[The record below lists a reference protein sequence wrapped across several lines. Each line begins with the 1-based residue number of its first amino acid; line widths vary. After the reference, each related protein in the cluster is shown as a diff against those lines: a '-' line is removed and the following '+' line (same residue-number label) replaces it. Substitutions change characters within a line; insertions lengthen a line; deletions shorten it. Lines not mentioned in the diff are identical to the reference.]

1 MAHGRKLVTGAA
13 AAAAI
18 GVVALAA
25 LQADGRLLE
34 RTKSVTVP
42 VDTGPGGTAS
52 ATARCPRGKRV
63 VLGGL
68 DVPLSVEDVTI
79 THLKRA
85 PGRGWRAGAVNYDAD
100 EEATLMSIAYC
111 GSLKDIRAR
120 ERTVKVPE
128 QGQGERP
135 VTVTAQCRRGER
147 LAFGGFDYDQGPQ
160 PGQTND
166 TYLSELRRKGKRGWQ
181 VGAFNFTGEAPLTAI
196 AYCSHHAP
204 RTTTVEE
211 GVNVDPSGRG
221 RVQAKC
227 EGGERLAFGGYKA
240 DVTHSRAFILLRSL
254 KRTSGRAWQVS
265 ARNTNTQ
272 GAGDLTAFAYC
283 AKQ

>member
-13 AAAAI
+13 AVAAI

-25 LQADGRLLE
+25 LQADSRLLE

-52 ATARCPRGKRV
+52 AKARCPRGKRV

-79 THLKRA
+79 THLKLA
-85 PGRGWRAGAVNYDAD
+85 SGRGWRAGAVNYDAD
-100 EEATLMSIAYC
+100 EEASLTSIAYC
-111 GSLKDIRAR
+111 GRLKGIEAR
-120 ERTVKVPE
+120 ERTVKIPE
-128 QGQGERP
+128 QGSGERP

-147 LAFGGFDYDQGPQ
+147 LAFGGFDYDQGAQ
-160 PGQTND
+160 PGVSND
-166 TYLSELRRKGKRGWQ
+166 AYLSELRRMGKRGWQ

-196 AYCSHHAP
+196 AYCSTHAP

-211 GVNVDPSGRG
+211 TVNVDPDGRG
-221 RVQAKC
+221 RVKAKC
-227 EGGERLAFGGYKA
+227 DGGERLAFGGYKA

-254 KRTSGRAWQVS
+254 ERTSAGAWQVS
-265 ARNTNTQ
+265 ARNGNQ

-283 AKQ
+283 AKR